1 MNSKFRVEQTQKENL
16 FQLNE
21 KLSKALKRANMKIA
35 EVKERYK
42 SKISKKCYYCNND
55 LEISVNMNSTFDQV
69 QMTTQMNESFN
80 HTFEN
85 KRTKVKDDDNNLE
98 DQLDRSF
105 NHKQFQDDNDDD
117 EDLMG
122 GDFISN
128 NVDGNNINL
137 LDNLL
142 VEDSNP

>member
-1 MNSKFRVEQTQKENL
+1 
-16 FQLNE
+16 
-21 KLSKALKRANMKIA
+21 
-35 EVKERYK
+35 
-42 SKISKKCYYCNND
+42 
-55 LEISVNMNSTFDQV
+55 
-69 QMTTQMNESFN
+69 MTTQMNESFN
-80 HTFEN
+80 NTFEN
-85 KRTKVKDDDNNLE
+85 KRTKIKDDDNNLE

-128 NVDGNNINL
+128 NFDGNNINL

-142 VEDSNP
+142 VDDSNP